1 MEKISVPSGFGSDF
15 SERSDNTVIKG
26 FSDDKICGEGAS
38 CLVYRMRLGGLLVA
52 VKRLRPEYC
61 TNPAFVASYRKEFQI
76 GQKLKHDALPVYR
89 EFHEDLED
97 VYIIMDYVDG
107 ISILDFLQT
116 DEGKVYFSSQ
126 SNVRRFLTEIL
137 NVIAYLHRSGVIH
150 CDIKPSN
157 IMLRHSDRGVM
168 LLDLDKSYSDTLD
181 RTHGGTLTVS
191 NPLTEGNKPT
201 AQKDYAAIGRLL
213 EIFEGSVPD
222 FPKRK
227 FRRFHMQCS
236 QDNNSPE
243 ILIDAIKKPSRSKYW
258 FLGIFVCLVASFGFL
273 RWFDI
278 SDVTDPQIES
288 TSSVKDT
295 VIVINN
301 IHDSALPVNNFP
313 AERESNNKV
322 MPIAVTVEDFDMKM
336 SEFTHNL
343 DENMQSLRSGN
354 ISDGTIRE
362 LMRETVEKY
371 TSRYGELLS
380 NYKETNPEMPSL
392 EVELALAQ
400 ASEKSNASRLLHQFT
415 QTAVDTLRKR
425 HPELYDDL

>member
-1 MEKISVPSGFGSDF
+1 MGKISVPSGFGSDF

-26 FSDDKICGEGAS
+26 FSDENICGEGAS

-116 DEGKVYFSSQ
+116 DEGNEYFSSE
-126 SNVRRFLTEIL
+126 SNVRRFLTELL

-150 CDIKPSN
+150 CDIKPAN

-181 RTHGGTLTVS
+181 RTHGGTMTAS
-191 NPLTEGNKPT
+191 DPMTEGNKPI

-213 EIFEGSVPD
+213 EIIEESVQD
-222 FPKRK
+222 FPQRK
-227 FRRFHMQCS
+227 FRRFHKQCR
-236 QDNNSPE
+236 QVNNSPE
-243 ILIDAIKKPSRSKYW
+243 ILLDAIKKPSWFKYW
-258 FLGIFVCLVASFGFL
+258 LVGIVVCLVASVGFL
-273 RWFDI
+273 RWLDI
-278 SDVTDPQIES
+278 SDVADPQIKS
-288 TSSVKDT
+288 IGSVKDT

-301 IHDSALPVNNFP
+301 THVNSVQIEN
-313 AERESNNKV
+313 AAIERESNNKENTF
-322 MPIAVTVEDFDMKM
+322 TVPVSDFDKKM

-343 DENMQSLRSGN
+343 DESMQLLRSGN
-354 ISDGTIRE
+354 ISDGTIQA
-362 LMRETVEKY
+362 LMRETVDKY
-371 TSRYGELLS
+371 ASRYGELLS
-380 NYKETNPEMPSL
+380 YYKHTNLDIPSL
-392 EVELALAQ
+392 DVELALAQ
-400 ASEKSNASRLLHQFT
+400 ASEKSNASRLLQKFT

-425 HPELYDDL
+425 NPEFYNE

>member
-15 SERSDNTVIKG
+15 SERSDYMVIKG
-26 FSDDKICGEGAS
+26 FSDENVCGEGAS
-38 CLVYRMRLGGLLVA
+38 CLVYQMRLGGLLVA

-116 DEGKVYFSSQ
+116 DEGKVYFSSE

-150 CDIKPSN
+150 CDIKPAN

-181 RTHGGTLTVS
+181 RTHGGTITVS
-191 NPLTEGNKPT
+191 DPMTDGNKPT

-213 EIFEGSVPD
+213 EIFEESVPD
-222 FPKRK
+222 FPKRQ

-258 FLGIFVCLVASFGFL
+258 FVGFVVCLVVSFGFL

-295 VIVINN
+295 VIVINH
-301 IHDSALPVNNFP
+301 IHDSAAPVNNNP
-313 AERESNNKV
+313 VERESNNQV

-343 DENMQSLRSGN
+343 DENMQSLCSGN

-380 NYKETNPEMPSL
+380 NYKETNPDIPSL

-400 ASEKSNASRLLHQFT
+400 ASEKSNASRLLQQFT